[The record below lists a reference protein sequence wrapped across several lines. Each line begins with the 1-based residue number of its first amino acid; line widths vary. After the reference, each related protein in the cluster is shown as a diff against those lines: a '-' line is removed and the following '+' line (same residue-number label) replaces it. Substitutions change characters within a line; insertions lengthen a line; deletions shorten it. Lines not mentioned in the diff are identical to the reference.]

1 MHEKWHNMTKSIFCI
16 FQAYKRQANS
26 VKIAKITA
34 FTIIISSF
42 ILGSFILASSY
53 LQAKASCDQVQALDS
68 VLEKE
73 LMLETLQQ
81 VGKVSYYICIYRNW
95 YTNLYNLYNP
105 LCLNDPSLW
114 QFSIV
119 FVLWASKLY
128 SWVIMVRIVW
138 LHTPQIGVNSQKKA
152 EKILSQI
159 KYNYRKM

>member
-1 MHEKWHNMTKSIFCI
+1 MLFSVP

-34 FTIIISSF
+34 FTIIVSAF

-81 VGKVSYYICIYRNW
+81 VGKVSSRNM
-95 YTNLYNLYNP
+95 YSNRYANPYNP
-105 LCLNDPSLW
+105 LCFNGPLPW
-114 QFSIV
+114 QISIV
-119 FVLWASKLY
+119 LYGALNFKKL
-128 SWVIMVRIVW
+128 
-138 LHTPQIGVNSQKKA
+138 
-152 EKILSQI
+152 
-159 KYNYRKM
+159 

>member
-1 MHEKWHNMTKSIFCI
+1 MTKSIFCI

-81 VGKVSYYICIYRNW
+81 VGKVSYYIYIEIDIPIYTICTIRCASMISC
-95 YTNLYNLYNP
+95 YG
-105 LCLNDPSLW
+105 SLVSCSYSGP
-114 QFSIV
+114 QNYIV
-119 FVLWASKLY
+119 
-128 SWVIMVRIVW
+128 
-138 LHTPQIGVNSQKKA
+138 G
-152 EKILSQI
+152 
-159 KYNYRKM
+159 